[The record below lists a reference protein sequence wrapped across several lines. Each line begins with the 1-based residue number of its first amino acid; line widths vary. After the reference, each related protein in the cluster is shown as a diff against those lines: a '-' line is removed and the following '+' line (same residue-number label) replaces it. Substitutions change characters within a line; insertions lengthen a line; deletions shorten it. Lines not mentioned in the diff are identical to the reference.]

1 MQARV
6 RHNYDLLKVQAR
18 VARTQATSLQ
28 SSLIFVTV
36 CLRCSLLTS
45 MLLPPTPCLVV
56 QDPTWQVID
65 ADATIE
71 SLQAALVEKA
81 TAVVEAAG
89 TAPLGKLWV

>member
-1 MQARV
+1 
-6 RHNYDLLKVQAR
+6 
-18 VARTQATSLQ
+18 
-28 SSLIFVTV
+28 
-36 CLRCSLLTS
+36 
-45 MLLPPTPCLVV
+45 LVV